1 MILLQILALVGIG
14 ALGLLLYRY
23 LPAYAGQK
31 GKNLATKEDIAE
43 ITRRIEGVKSDYA
56 HELEGV
62 RAAIGSRLGIH
73 QFRYQ
78 REFEILL
85 QLSEKI
91 VELRDATVMLR
102 PESEYVDPEESE
114 EDRKRRKLARYTT
127 ASRDLY
133 QLYEPRRPFLPDSL
147 LESLRVLD
155 QVAWREVVQFRHRA
169 PHGENYDP
177 KYWESALENA
187 AKIQTAA
194 DAVLGAIRDRAQ
206 TWERFDASVDRARL
220 TSHAPDGA
228 T

>member
-23 LPAYAGQK
+23 LPAYAAEK

-43 ITRRIEGVKSDYA
+43 ITRQIEGVKSGYA
-56 HELEGV
+56 HELESV

-78 REFEILL
+78 REFESLV
-85 QLSEKI
+85 QLSEKV

-102 PESEYVDPEESE
+102 PESEYVNPEEPE
-114 EDRKRRKLARYTT
+114 QDRKQRKLTRYTA

-133 QLYEPRRPFLPDSL
+133 QFYEPRRPFLPEAL

-155 QVAWREVVQFRHRA
+155 QVAWHEVIQFRHRA
-169 PHGENYDP
+169 PHGDGYDP
-177 KYWESALENA
+177 KYWDNALENA
-187 AKIQTAA
+187 AKIQAA
-194 DAVLGAIRDRAQ
+194 SDAVLLAIRQRAQ
-206 TWERFDASVDRARL
+206 TWERFDPN
-220 TSHAPDGA
+220 T
-228 T
+228 